1 MKKNILHAI
10 FFDKE
15 DHWDSLVKM
24 YGKRIRP
31 VALAEVEKFRYCGDI
46 KKGFRLFVC
55 EGCHD
60 VKHVP
65 IRCKGKFCPTC
76 AVGESQR
83 WSEMVSEDMYHTIHR
98 HIVFT
103 IDEGLRKL
111 FLLHRKELLKGLM
124 DEAANVVQ
132 MYFRKKRITP
142 GIIAGLHTFGSQLEF
157 NPHVHM
163 IVTMGGL
170 SDGGE
175 WQNYDYIP
183 YKLLRVHWQNAVLK
197 LLRRTLTPEEKKEA
211 QPLLQKAYT
220 KNAEGFYVNTPK
232 RSRTNVKALLQ
243 YISRYMKRGPI
254 ALKRIIYYDG
264 DTVLFR
270 YHDKRTNKE
279 AVKIMVAKE
288 FILSLIRHI
297 PDKDFKTIRHYGL
310 YSRRIKTVV
319 QKIVRHLQEKMEK
332 LLISARKMTQPK
344 KWRERITET
353 FGVDPLKCP
362 HCGNFYE
369 FKGTVVSKNGHLA
382 ILYANDRDAR
392 RYLREEIERIESEKH
407 QHQQEKAQA
416 EVFENLRFD
425 WEELRQRSLKRERDL
440 YLSSM

>member
-1 MKKNILHAI
+1 
-10 FFDKE
+10 
-15 DHWDSLVKM
+15 
-24 YGKRIRP
+24 
-31 VALAEVEKFRYCGDI
+31 
-46 KKGFRLFVC
+46 
-55 EGCHD
+55 
-60 VKHVP
+60 
-65 IRCKGKFCPTC
+65 
-76 AVGESQR
+76 
-83 WSEMVSEDMYHTIHR
+83 
-98 HIVFT
+98 
-103 IDEGLRKL
+103 
-111 FLLHRKELLKGLM
+111 
-124 DEAANVVQ
+124 
-132 MYFRKKRITP
+132 
-142 GIIAGLHTFGSQLEF
+142 
-157 NPHVHM
+157 
-163 IVTMGGL
+163 
-170 SDGGE
+170 
-175 WQNYDYIP
+175 
-183 YKLLRVHWQNAVLK
+183 
-197 LLRRTLTPEEKKEA
+197 
-211 QPLLQKAYT
+211 
-220 KNAEGFYVNTPK
+220 
-232 RSRTNVKALLQ
+232 
-243 YISRYMKRGPI
+243 
-254 ALKRIIYYDG
+254 
-264 DTVLFR
+264 
-270 YHDKRTNKE
+270 
-279 AVKIMVAKE
+279 MVAKE